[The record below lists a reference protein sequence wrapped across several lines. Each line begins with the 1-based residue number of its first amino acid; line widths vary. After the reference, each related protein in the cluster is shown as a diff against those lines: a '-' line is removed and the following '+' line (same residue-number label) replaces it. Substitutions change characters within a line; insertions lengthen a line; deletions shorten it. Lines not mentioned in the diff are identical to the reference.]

1 MNTST
6 VLGYAGRWPLRHTVS
21 IPQKNRLSHML
32 VVGMTGVGKTTT
44 LRSVL
49 AQDMSQGRSI
59 VVIDGKGDPGI
70 LGPLI
75 KNFNWVLFGAEVE
88 GNLSYNP
95 LIGSPDQ
102 VVSAF
107 IDAFGFH
114 NEYYEGC
121 ATRLITTYLRLCE
134 KLHKVPT
141 IRELSKMALS
151 IAKFMDQGSQLEDA
165 GDLIETLEALGRLSE
180 KAYMEQFMGL
190 ANRLDVLVQS
200 AWGDHLCASNAG
212 NKPGIDFDSV
222 FDKPG
227 HLYIGLQK
235 LANRKGAMLLGRLV
249 LARIGNLAAKRAA
262 STHKG
267 GLTDRPIVSVIV
279 DELAG
284 IAYPGF
290 ETLPQRVRSSKIML
304 TLSTQTL
311 SDLSAVS
318 PDFLGQIQTNTGV
331 KIIHQQNSDV
341 DADVWAKHIGTR
353 MGSKGLF
360 DQMLEAVNPL
370 RFPRERRFIIGPDE
384 LKNLPEGHAVIEIME
399 RKKKRHEIVSVI
411 DVGSWL
417 KSREA
422 A

>member
-6 VLGYAGRWPLRHTVS
+6 VLGYSGSWPFRHIVS
-21 IPQKNRLSHML
+21 VPQKNRLSHML

-49 AQDMSQGRSI
+49 AQDLSQGRSL

-75 KNFNWVLFGAEVE
+75 KDFNWILFGAQVT
-88 GNLSYNP
+88 GTLSYNP
-95 LIGSPDQ
+95 LLGSPDQ

-114 NEYYEGC
+114 NEFYEGC
-121 ATRLITTYLRLCE
+121 AARLITTYLKLCE
-134 KLHKVPT
+134 KLGKTPN

-151 IAKFMDQGSQLEDA
+151 VVRFMDQGSQLEDA
-165 GDLIETLEALGRLSE
+165 GDLMETLEALGRLSE
-180 KAYMEQFMGL
+180 RAYQEQFMGL
-190 ANRLDVLVQS
+190 ANRLDVLIQS
-200 AWGDHLCASNAG
+200 TWSDHLCASRAG
-212 NKPGIDFDSV
+212 DKPGVDFEHV
-222 FDKPG
+222 FEQPG

-235 LANRKGAMLLGRLV
+235 LANRRGAMLLGRLL

-262 STHKG
+262 SAHEG
-267 GLTDRPIVSVIV
+267 GLKDKPIVSVIV

-290 ETLPQRVRSSKIML
+290 ETLPQTVRSSKVML

-341 DADVWAKHIGTR
+341 DADVWAKHLGTR
-353 MGSKGLF
+353 LGSRKIT
-360 DQMLEAVNPL
+360 DKVLEAVNPIAY
-370 RFPRERRFIIGPDE
+370 PRIRRFIIEPDE
-384 LKNLPEGHAVIEIME
+384 LKNLPEGHAVVEIMNKKAKSHKIVRVFDIGAWISK
-399 RKKKRHEIVSVI
+399 RK
-411 DVGSWL
+411 
-417 KSREA
+417 A